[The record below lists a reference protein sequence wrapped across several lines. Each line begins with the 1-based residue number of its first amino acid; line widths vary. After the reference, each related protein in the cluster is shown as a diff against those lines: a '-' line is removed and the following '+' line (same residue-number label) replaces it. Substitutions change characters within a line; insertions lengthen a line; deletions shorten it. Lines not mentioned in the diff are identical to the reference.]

1 MTTIL
6 AYGDSLTWGS
16 CPETGNRHPESHRW
30 PEVLAAGLGV
40 GHSVITDGLR
50 GRTTGYDE
58 YLADCDRNGVRTLPT
73 VINTHAPIDLVVILL
88 GVNDLKPHIAGTAIA
103 ALQGVR
109 RLTQIVQSHR
119 QGLTPPK
126 QAKILIISP
135 PPLVESDDAQFGA
148 MFAGGIDESQKL
160 AALYANLAQ
169 EMDVAFFDAGTVA
182 SASGLDGVHLDAENT
197 KNIGEALVPIVKK
210 LLNAD

>member
-16 CPETGNRHPESHRW
+16 CPETGNRHPVSHRW
-30 PEVLAAGLGV
+30 PEVLAAGLGA
-40 GHSVITDGLR
+40 GHSMITDGLR

-126 QAKILIISP
+126 QAKILIVAP

-160 AALYANLAQ
+160 ATLYAELAQ

-182 SASGLDGVHLDAENT
+182 SASSLDGVHLDAENT
-197 KNIGEALVPIVKK
+197 KNIGDALVPIVKK
-210 LLNAD
+210 LLNAN